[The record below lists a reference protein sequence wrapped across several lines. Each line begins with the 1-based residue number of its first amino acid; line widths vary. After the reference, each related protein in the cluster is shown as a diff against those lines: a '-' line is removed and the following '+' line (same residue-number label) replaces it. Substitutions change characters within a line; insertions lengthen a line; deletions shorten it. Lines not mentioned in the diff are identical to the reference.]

1 MPLSIMILGAGPLQ
15 VPAIHEAAALGIRS
29 VALDRNP
36 QAAGLRLCDAPHVV
50 NIMDSEAVTAIA
62 RVERIDGIMTLC
74 TDAPVRTVA
83 AVASVLGLP
92 ALSLSA
98 AAKAT
103 DKRLMRSALSARR
116 VPIPRFSVTQTLDE
130 ARLAADSFGYPLALK
145 IGCSSGS
152 RGVYRVDSQADLA
165 ARFVQAREFQ
175 PLVGL
180 LLEEWMEGD
189 EVSVEGACWG
199 KEIHVVQVTDKL
211 LFPGVFPVEAGH
223 SQPSRLPEASVAS
236 IRATA
241 EAGVHALELTDSAFH
256 AELKMTRGGPK
267 IVEIGAR
274 LGGDRI
280 ATHLTPLS
288 TGVNLLK
295 AAISIA
301 VGHAPDLASAR
312 ARGSAVRYFH
322 ASGCGTIERVEGLD
336 EVQTM
341 PGLELLYSASER
353 DGPLRPGLVV
363 GEIRSSLDRYGH
375 AIFSGDDA
383 AHAFARAEQAA
394 RTVRFHF
401 NPSA

>member
-1 MPLSIMILGAGPLQ
+1 MGARLMILGAGPLQ
-15 VPAIHEAAALGIRS
+15 LPAIQAAREMGIRS
-29 VALDRNP
+29 IALDGNP
-36 QAAGLRLCDAPHVV
+36 DAIGLGSCDSPHVV
-50 NIMDSEAVTAIA
+50 DILDPDKVVAIA
-62 RVERIDGIMTLC
+62 RMERIDGIMTLC

-92 ALSLSA
+92 ALSPSA

-103 DKRLMRSALSARR
+103 DKRLMRSALFARR
-116 VPIPRFSVTQTLDE
+116 VPIPRYSVVQTLEE
-130 ARLAADSFGYPLALK
+130 ARFAADSLGYSLALK

-165 ARFVQAREFQ
+165 TRFVQAREFQ
-175 PLVGL
+175 SQGGL

-199 KEIHVVQVTDKL
+199 REIRVVQVTDKL

-223 SQPSRLPEASVAS
+223 SQPSRLAEASVAS

-241 EAGVHALELTDSAFH
+241 EAAVRALELTDSAFH

-288 TGVNLLK
+288 TGVDLLK

-301 VGHAPDLASAR
+301 VGQAPDLSPAR
-312 ARGSAVRYFH
+312 ACGAAVRYFH
-322 ASGCGTIERVEGLD
+322 ASRCGTIERVEGLD

-383 AHAFARAEQAA
+383 AQAFARAEQAA

-401 NPSA
+401 RPSA